1 MIAAGYRSS
10 STIGR
15 LPSVRHDTAAAVLGG
30 NVYVFGGG
38 NGASQLDDIVRV
50 DPSSG
55 HTTLVAHLP
64 AASSDSTAAA
74 IGGTAYVVGGYTGTR
89 WLDTIVAYR
98 PGRTPRVVAH
108 LPKTLRYAAVTAVG
122 KTLVIAGGSLE
133 NGTASDSVL
142 AFTPATH
149 RVTRIGTLPAPTTHA
164 AAATLGNVAYV
175 IGGRGARPERR
186 RPRSSPST
194 SPASRCAP
202 RGT

>member
-1 MIAAGYRSS
+1 M
-10 STIGR
+10 
-15 LPSVRHDTAAAVLGG
+15 RHDTAAAVLGG

-64 AASSDSTAAA
+64 AASSDSTAATIA
-74 IGGTAYVVGGYTGTR
+74 GTAYVVGGYTGTR

-98 PGRTPRVVAH
+98 PGRAARVVAH

-142 AFTPATH
+142 AFTPATTAS
-149 RVTRIGTLPAPTTHA
+149 RGSAPSLP
-164 AAATLGNVAYV
+164 
-175 IGGRGARPERR
+175 RPRTRR
-186 RPRSSPST
+186 RRRSAT
-194 SPASRCAP
+194 SP
-202 RGT
+202 T